1 LLSGRARS
9 RTLPLIFSFLL
20 LFLFSHLSL
29 PLPFLPLSSSLL
41 PRPLTLSVG
50 QIDENEKRQNR
61 LMAAAEEAA
70 GIQKPFYR
78 YNMSDPPPREGYTH
92 RDGEKGIGY
101 YRNDLKK
108 KKTAEEI
115 MYAINCADGVVH
127 LTFAEAE
134 VLKSMLLPA
143 IALPGATVKQVIA
156 TAMGMDVEAAEE
168 KAKQEEVKEEVQ

>member
-1 LLSGRARS
+1 
-9 RTLPLIFSFLL
+9 
-20 LFLFSHLSL
+20 
-29 PLPFLPLSSSLL
+29 
-41 PRPLTLSVG
+41 
-50 QIDENEKRQNR
+50 
-61 LMAAAEEAA
+61 MAAAEEAA

>member
-1 LLSGRARS
+1 M
-9 RTLPLIFSFLL
+9 
-20 LFLFSHLSL
+20 
-29 PLPFLPLSSSLL
+29 
-41 PRPLTLSVG
+41 
-50 QIDENEKRQNR
+50 RQ
-61 LMAAAEEAA
+61 
-70 GIQKPFYR
+70 
-78 YNMSDPPPREGYTH
+78 
-92 RDGEKGIGY
+92 
-101 YRNDLKK
+101 K